1 MELSR
6 DEKELAREVFSLF
19 DKSRD
24 GWMASHDI
32 GLALRGMGLNPSEAD
47 LEAIQKDIDSSQS
60 GMVSFEE
67 FCRVFALMRSDNISE
82 VQITEYLKTFDPYG
96 DGYIRVEDLKEI
108 LTGMGERLTPDE
120 LQSIIADFDS
130 RHEGRIQIEAFAR
143 KLLAND

>member
-32 GLALRGMGLNPSEAD
+32 GLALRGMGLNPTEAD
-47 LEAIQKDIDSSQS
+47 LEAVQKDIDSAQS

-82 VQITEYLKTFDPYG
+82 VQIAEYLRP
-96 DGYIRVEDLKEI
+96 
-108 LTGMGERLTPDE
+108 
-120 LQSIIADFDS
+120 
-130 RHEGRIQIEAFAR
+130 
-143 KLLAND
+143 